1 MENKFKDI
9 LKEMRLE
16 KGINQVNLASA
27 LGVSK
32 GIISMWE
39 TGQREPTLSS
49 LVAIAYYFGV
59 SLDYLVGREY

>member
-49 LVAIAYYFGV
+49 LVAIADYFGV
-59 SLDYLVGREY
+59 SLDYLVGREH

>member
-49 LVAIAYYFGV
+49 LVAIADYFGV
-59 SLDYLVGREY
+59 TLDYLVGREH

>member
-49 LVAIAYYFGV
+49 LIAIADYFGV
-59 SLDYLVGREY
+59 TLDYLVGREH

>member
-49 LVAIAYYFGV
+49 LVAIADYFGV
-59 SLDYLVGREY
+59 SLDYLVGREQ